1 MASERICSV
10 DKCGKPHLARGLCQ
24 MHYRR
29 RERHGD
35 TGKRSRPSNGEA
47 QRYYAEIV
55 TQYEGD
61 DCLSWPFSV
70 STAGY
75 ARLYCGDGRTNVASR
90 RLCEDVNGKA
100 PSPLHDAAHSCGR
113 GHLGCV
119 NKRHLSWKTK
129 KQNHADRLLH
139 GTDNRGE
146 KHNLAKLTASA
157 VTSIRSDDRPH
168 SVIARDHDVT
178 VSAIQAVKSGRNWA
192 WLAA

>member
-35 TGKRSRPSNGEA
+35 TGKRNRPSNGEA

-75 ARLYCGDGRTNVASR
+75 ARLYCGDGRTNV
-90 RLCEDVNGKA
+90 
-100 PSPLHDAAHSCGR
+100 
-113 GHLGCV
+113 
-119 NKRHLSWKTK
+119 
-129 KQNHADRLLH
+129 ADRLLH